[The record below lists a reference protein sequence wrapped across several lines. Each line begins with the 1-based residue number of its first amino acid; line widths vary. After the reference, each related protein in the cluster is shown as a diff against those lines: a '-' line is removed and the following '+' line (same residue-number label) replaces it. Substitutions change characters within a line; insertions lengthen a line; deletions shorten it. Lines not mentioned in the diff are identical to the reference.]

1 MDACHLLLGRP
12 WRHDRDVIHNGKS
25 NTYCFKLKGKAY
37 TLTPLLPSQVKPIQ
51 PIPGEGNTS
60 EKALFLSE
68 TRVERSINKGKV
80 VLALFVLEKGEGETP
95 LHTLAKPLIQD
106 FSDVFPDDLPPG
118 LPPVRGIEH
127 HIDLLP
133 GAALP
138 NKPAYRC
145 NPTETKELQRQV
157 QELIDRGYIRESISP
172 CSVPALLVPK
182 EDGTMRM
189 CVDSRAINN
198 ITTKYRYPIPRLDDM
213 LDELH
218 GAQVF
223 SRVDLRSGYHQI
235 QMRSGDEWKT
245 AFKTK
250 QGLYEWLVMPFGLSN
265 APSTFMRLM
274 NEVLKPFIGHFVVVY
289 FDDILVYSRDEQ
301 DHKRHLRL
309 VFQVLREQNL
319 YAKMEKC
326 EFFTSQLTFLGYVVS
341 ARGIQ
346 VDPSKVEAVQSW
358 PVPKSITEVRSFHGL
373 ASFYRRFIKDFS
385 SLMAPITE
393 CMKRGHLSG
402 PKQPKGPLRR

>member
-1 MDACHLLLGRP
+1 MAACHLLLGRP
-12 WRHDRDVIHNGKS
+12 WQYDRDVIHNGKS
-25 NTYCFKLKGKAY
+25 NTYCFKLNGKAY
-37 TLTPLLPSQVKPIQ
+37 TLTPLLPSQVKPIR
-51 PIPGEGNTS
+51 PMPGEENTS

-68 TRVERSINKGKV
+68 TRVERSINEGKV

-95 LHTLAKPLIQD
+95 LHALAQPLIQD

-118 LPPVRGIEH
+118 LPSVRGIEH

-138 NKPAYRC
+138 NKPAYRR

-157 QELIDRGYIRESISP
+157 QELIDRGYIRESMSP

-182 EDGTMRM
+182 KDGTMRM

-198 ITTKYRYPIPRLDDM
+198 ITIKYRYPIPKLDDM

-235 QMRSGDEWKT
+235 WMRSGDEWKT

-250 QGLYEWLVMPFGLSN
+250 QGLYE
-265 APSTFMRLM
+265 
-274 NEVLKPFIGHFVVVY
+274 
-289 FDDILVYSRDEQ
+289 
-301 DHKRHLRL
+301 
-309 VFQVLREQNL
+309 
-319 YAKMEKC
+319 
-326 EFFTSQLTFLGYVVS
+326 
-341 ARGIQ
+341 
-346 VDPSKVEAVQSW
+346 
-358 PVPKSITEVRSFHGL
+358 
-373 ASFYRRFIKDFS
+373 
-385 SLMAPITE
+385 
-393 CMKRGHLSG
+393 CM
-402 PKQPKGPLRR
+402 